1 MKSNLILIAIDGYAG
16 CGKSTIARA
25 LADKLEYLFLDTGA
39 MYRAVTLYYIMH
51 DIKHT
56 ELELIAK
63 HLPLISIDFEKKRNM
78 TYTLLNGVNVEN
90 KIRDIQVSS
99 LVTSYSAVPIIR
111 HQLIAQQRRIG
122 AHKGIVMDGRD
133 IGTVVF
139 PNAELKLFITAS
151 LEVRAERRLEE
162 FQSINPNITLE
173 KVKQNLFQRDTDE
186 TSRLDSPLIKADDAI
201 EIDTTYLSKTA
212 AIELAYAEAL
222 RVINAISAAH

>member
-1 MKSNLILIAIDGYAG
+1 LKSNLILIAIDGYAG